1 MITMQMTTK
10 EANANFNAELLK
22 LLLDDTEQDDDVCL
36 IDGLGL
42 DSNAV
47 TLTCTHRFNYTSLL
61 KEVKKQLCP
70 PPALEVQKLKRYQIK
85 CPYCRKIHKGVLPY
99 ISGLYAKKIR
109 GVNWP
114 PCRTLKTGRCAAI
127 LRSGKRKGQ
136 KCLKSCHAKFCKT
149 HLSRALVAPVQ
160 HVANSAGSANIKLS
174 AVYEKCGAQ
183 LKSGKRKGQACGCRS
198 KKGSSF
204 CGRHIP
210 KVKNSLSVK

>member
-1 MITMQMTTK
+1 MQMTTK

-22 LLLDDTEQDDDVCL
+22 LLLEDPEQDDDVCL
-36 IDGLGL
+36 IDGLSL

-99 ISGLYAKKIR
+99 ISGLYPKKIR

-114 PCRTLKTGRCAAI
+114 PCRTLKTGRCGAT

-136 KCLKSCHAKFCKT
+136 KCLKCCHAKFCKT
-149 HLSRALVAPVQ
+149 HLGRALVAPV
-160 HVANSAGSANIKLS
+160 HPASAGSCNIKLP
-174 AVYEKCGAQ
+174 APHGKCGAP

-198 KKGSSF
+198 KKGHDF

-210 KVKNSLSVK
+210 KAKNSLSVK

>member
-1 MITMQMTTK
+1 MQMTTK
-10 EANANFNAELLK
+10 EANASFNAELLK
-22 LLLDDTEQDDDVCL
+22 LLLDDTEQDDNDVCL
-36 IDGLGL
+36 IDGLSL

-47 TLTCTHRFNYTSLL
+47 TLTCSHRFNYTSLL

-114 PCRTLKTGRCAAI
+114 PCRTLKTGRCVAI
-127 LRSGKRKGQ
+127 LRSGKRKGH

-149 HLSRALVAPVQ
+149 HLSRALPMPVHQ
-160 HVANSAGSANIKLS
+160 TSAAAAGSNNIKLS
-174 AVYEKCGAQ
+174 SVPGKCGAQ
-183 LKSGKRKGQACGCRS
+183 LKSGKRKGQVCGCRS